1 MQQGRRGKASVTAY
15 LPVAVRNREEGRVP
29 RAALLRENRANGQQ
43 GRAGKVFFSR
53 KEIVGKLGTVCVRSH
68 KCSVETPPDVPRQ
81 LGVRSHTP
89 SEKDKKGQL
98 WEQLW
103 EPQPP
108 PLHRQVRNSA
118 RACGG
123 GGKKRM
129 RRGSGGGGNKAV
141 RTAVRRA
148 ARLRS

>member
-1 MQQGRRGKASVTAY
+1 MSLLTYQWPSGTGPWLEWGEGGGGGAARAEG
-15 LPVAVRNREEGRVP
+15 REEGRVP

-43 GRAGKVFFSR
+43 GRVGKVFFSR

-68 KCSVETPPDVPRQ
+68 KYSAETPPDVPRQ

-123 GGKKRM
+123 GG
-129 RRGSGGGGNKAV
+129 
-141 RTAVRRA
+141 
-148 ARLRS
+148 RSE